1 MKRTD
6 HQTKEIRTKIL
17 NNGFQLE
24 ELLSLKKTHKDLKE
38 IHNKKLTSKTHFQQS
53 ITFIAYDALKSLRD
67 VTLIALIPLVLAIYF
82 HKAFILTFTISCFII
97 ALSTLLNAREKGC
110 KLITELKLIKLALR
124 LIF

>member
-6 HQTKEIRTKIL
+6 HQTKVIRTKIL

-24 ELLSLKKTHKDLKE
+24 ELLSLKKTHKYFKE
-38 IHNKKLTSKTHFQQS
+38 IHNKKLTRETNFQHS
-53 ITFIAYDALKSLRD
+53 ITLIAYNALKSLRD
-67 VTLIALIPLVLAIYF
+67 VTLITLILLVLAIYF
-82 HKAFILTFTISCFII
+82 HKEFILTFTISFSII